1 MNYLTLIMPVFCC
14 FITVYGLIKKT
25 DVFSSF
31 VSGSKEAVMLVFKIL
46 PYIVGMVFAV
56 DLFKASGLFSL
67 ISSLIGEP
75 LKKIGCPVELVP
87 VMLMRPFSGGAS
99 IGLLSGILLEYGADS
114 YIGRV
119 ASIYLGSTETLLYTV
134 SLYLGSVGIKKSRFI
149 IPVGIL
155 CDVLGMIVSCVLVK
169 LLF

>member
-1 MNYLTLIMPVFCC
+1 MPVFCC

-75 LKKIGCPVELVP
+75 LKKVGCPVELVP

>member
-1 MNYLTLIMPVFCC
+1 
-14 FITVYGLIKKT
+14 
-25 DVFSSF
+25 
-31 VSGSKEAVMLVFKIL
+31 
-46 PYIVGMVFAV
+46 
-56 DLFKASGLFSL
+56 
-67 ISSLIGEP
+67 
-75 LKKIGCPVELVP
+75 
-87 VMLMRPFSGGAS
+87 MLMRPFSGGAS